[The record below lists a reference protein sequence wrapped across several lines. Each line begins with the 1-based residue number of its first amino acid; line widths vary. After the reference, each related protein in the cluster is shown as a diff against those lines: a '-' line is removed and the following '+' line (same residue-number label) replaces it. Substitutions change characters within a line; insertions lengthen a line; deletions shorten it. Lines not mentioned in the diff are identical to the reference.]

1 MELAGKSKL
10 LFVIN
15 PVSGGKNKIL
25 IENEIRKYFENLPI
39 DILFIN
45 LTGKEDDLL
54 IKQNILLFKPD
65 KVIVVGGDGTIK
77 LLAQQLISTQIPLGI
92 IPAGSA
98 NGLAIELNLSFSVTG
113 ALDII
118 MHGMIKKIDLIL
130 FNNKE
135 ISIHISDIGLNAFLI
150 RYYAKNRLRGKW
162 GYAKAM
168 INVLWHR
175 KFLRAEIRVN
185 GETFIRKA
193 YMIVLANARSYGTGV
208 IINPAGEMSD
218 GKFEVVIL
226 KKISIW
232 QILKKVFL
240 NSSFDTNE
248 IEVIQTSEVVIST
261 RKKVYFQIDGEYRGK
276 VNSVKAIILPA
287 ALNLLLPE
295 G

>member
-25 IENEIRKYFENLPI
+25 IESEIRKYFENLPI
-39 DILFIN
+39 DMLFIN

-54 IKQNILLFKPD
+54 VKQNILLFQPD

-77 LLAQQLISTQIPLGI
+77 LLAQQLIGTQIPLGI

-98 NGLAIELNLSFSVTG
+98 NGMATELDLPFSVTG
-113 ALDII
+113 ALDTI
-118 MHGMIKKIDLIL
+118 MHGTIKKIDLIL

-150 RYYAKNRLRGKW
+150 RYYSKNRLRGKW
-162 GYAKAM
+162 GYAKAL
-168 INVLWHR
+168 INVLWYR
-175 KFLRAEIRVN
+175 KFLCAEIMIN
-185 GETFIRKA
+185 GETFIREA
-193 YMIVLANARSYGTGV
+193 YMIVMANARSYGTGV
-208 IINPAGEMSD
+208 VINPAGELSD
-218 GKFEVVIL
+218 GKFELVIL

-232 QILKKVFL
+232 QLAKKFL
-240 NSSFDTNE
+240 VNNTPSVDE
-248 IEVIQTSEVVIST
+248 IEVIQTSEVIINT

-287 ALNLLLPE
+287 ALSLLLPAR
-295 G
+295 